1 MSSKFVA
8 VALASLSTLISP
20 IASAQQSH
28 TTRIEPRAYYGAVV
42 TMEAGVRVFRPLPP
56 DRHVIINPGGKTPL
70 ALGIGETNVYDYPGF
85 YNDPRRSSDY

>member
-1 MSSKFVA
+1 MSSKFAV
-8 VALASLSTLISP
+8 VALVAASALIAP
-20 IASAQQSH
+20 VASAQQSH

-42 TMEAGVRVFRPLPP
+42 TKEAGVRVFRPLPP

-70 ALGIGETNVYDYPGF
+70 ALGVGETNVYDYPGF

>member
-1 MSSKFVA
+1 MSSKFAV
-8 VALASLSTLISP
+8 VALVAASALIAP
-20 IASAQQSH
+20 IASAQQAH
-28 TTRIEPRAYYGAVV
+28 TTRIQPKAFYGAVV
-42 TMEAGVRVFRPLPP
+42 SEQAGVRVWRPLPP